1 MSRDYCEACG
11 YTDSHDPNCPRP
23 RDDAQDDK
31 PRTLA
36 QRLAAEVNRNGDGMI
51 PLTVALRVVE
61 EAEGECCPEDYGLIE
76 YVAVLKAQLQRAQ
89 SADVCSACGAKEGEP
104 CRGNCE
110 RRMPSHVLRSET
122 PVEWHEREKVAF
134 EAWWQA
140 RADGYGK
147 SYDVTAEPAVL
158 AAGAAWFA
166 RAQQCTPSATERSG
180 CPCTV
185 EGIEPCSYACSCAN
199 PVMSGGCQRC
209 ALYGSLEQ
217 RQAAARR
224 LIRSNRPA
232 DQTDGLAADFLRR
245 TESTVR
251 QK

>member
-1 MSRDYCEACG
+1 
-11 YTDSHDPNCPRP
+11 
-23 RDDAQDDK
+23 
-31 PRTLA
+31 
-36 QRLAAEVNRNGDGMI
+36 
-51 PLTVALRVVE
+51 
-61 EAEGECCPEDYGLIE
+61 
-76 YVAVLKAQLQRAQ
+76 VLKAQLQRAQ

-110 RRMPSHVLRSET
+110 RRMPSHVLHTELL
-122 PVEWHEREKVAF
+122 
-134 EAWWQA
+134 EAA
-140 RADGYGK
+140 RGLLWLATTSSPPGK
-147 SYDVTAEPAVL
+147 GSCQSVIARIDSAL
-158 AAGAAWFA
+158 AGAG
-166 RAQQCTPSATERSG
+166 SATERSG

-245 TESTVR
+245 TESGNNR
-251 QK
+251 G